1 MKPTFLVLFSIIGVF
16 SVFAGIN
23 AIVKRSQVINGVRK
37 IRDGEEETMKKFKDG
52 AEGYYVMTS
61 SQRAYCMPDEIRI

>member
-61 SQRAYCMPDEIRI
+61 SQRGCQL